1 MMRHL
6 SARVRPISRFSVLA
20 VSLIAAL
27 VGCGRNDK
35 PIELRTRN
43 FTLTERPDR
52 VPLEVPDAFHYTGS
66 KLVSAGV
73 YEGGNLLSS
82 LEGAFVSETADDPDT
97 VEKFYQ
103 SAFAA
108 RGWNIIQSVQE
119 KDQRLLMGESTYQK
133 LVTVIIRS
141 GNPTV
146 IKVYFKRKDA
156 DS

>member
-1 MMRHL
+1 MRL
-6 SARVRPISRFSVLA
+6 PVLIRILLP
-20 VSLIAAL
+20 VIFGLAASF
-27 VGCGRNDK
+27 CGRGDK
-35 PIELRTRN
+35 PVELKNRN
-43 FTLTERPDR
+43 FTLTQNPDR
-52 VPLEVPDAFHYTGS
+52 LPLEVPDAFHYTGS
-66 KLVSAGV
+66 RLVYAGV

-82 LEGAFVSETADDPDT
+82 LEGAYVSETNDDIDA

-103 SAFAA
+103 AAFAI
-108 RGWNIIQSVQE
+108 RGWKIIQSVQD

-133 LVTVIIRS
+133 LVTVVIRP